1 MSLATF
7 LQAVTLL
14 QLAAQVAGE
23 SRVDK
28 AAAQV
33 IPDGVWG
40 FFWGEW
46 GLLAV
51 LSLCHW
57 LQHEAF
63 CGAAWEG

>member
-1 MSLATF
+1 MGLATL

-28 AAAQV
+28 ATAQV

-40 FFWGEW
+40 FFWGE
-46 GLLAV
+46 
-51 LSLCHW
+51 
-57 LQHEAF
+57 
-63 CGAAWEG
+63 